1 LFIIAALYAFSTLF
15 TRTVPRFRRRIVRR
29 IKRTCKPPVDCSR
42 ENPEN
47 GQKIGGAYLLF
58 GTGETILYII
68 MRDKG
73 LPERIGG
80 SLTKNGPHKEE
91 KV

>member
-1 LFIIAALYAFSTLF
+1 MFEYCESLLAQGEKNAFRKKKHF
-15 TRTVPRFRRRIVRR
+15 V
-29 IKRTCKPPVDCSR
+29 KR
-42 ENPEN
+42 
-47 GQKIGGAYLLF
+47 QKSPSLYLLF
-58 GTGETILYII
+58 PARKTILYII